1 MTTIMITDRGDL
13 EKNTLSVMCLQIF
26 LEKQLVLC
34 LGKSVPNISCSGICA
49 VNISKFNHESIFFSI
64 WF

>member
-26 LEKQLVLC
+26 LE
-34 LGKSVPNISCSGICA
+34 N
-49 VNISKFNHESIFFSI
+49 N
-64 WF
+64 